1 MNNEELY
8 VTVESGGTIA
18 ENARGH
24 YRVMGGPKSKEEAKE
39 HTRWMTKTFGG
50 GYYGYKYRTVTLAW
64 AIKNANYVC
73 KEGT

>member
-8 VTVESGGTIA
+8 VTVESGGSIG

-24 YRVMGGPKSKEEAKE
+24 YRVVGEPKPKEKAKE
-39 HTRWMTKTFGG
+39 HTRRMANMFGG
-50 GYYGYKYRTVTLAW
+50 GYYDYKYRTVTLAW
-64 AIKNANYVC
+64 AIKNANFVC